1 MKKVAVLGATGSI
14 GTSTLEVIRA
24 HSDRFKIVLASSHNN
39 KDELIRIA
47 TEFQIP
53 EIVITK
59 ENHSYS
65 REVVSSLTNL
75 QYGEDSLI
83 SLLANIE
90 CDLIVNAISG
100 SAGLKYTIEAIESGR
115 VLALANKESLVMA
128 GSIIKEKI
136 KKNSARII
144 PIDSEHSAIFQ
155 ALGDTPVSQLRSI
168 IITASGGPFLNFSK
182 SQLNNVTREDALA
195 HPTWEMGE
203 KITIDSATMMN
214 KGLEVIEAHWLF
226 DLPYEKIQA
235 VIHPQS
241 IIHSLIEF
249 LDGSILAQLS
259 KPDMKLPILF
269 ALTYPQHINSNICL
283 TDLTSLPQITFKK
296 IPQDRYPLFFLTIEA
311 AKKGGLYPAI
321 VNSANEAAVKLFL
334 TRKIGFTQ
342 IYQLVDKVI
351 QQLENVSHPDLEL
364 VLHKNQEVF
373 DFTTNNYQKL
383 ISV

>member
-39 KDELIRIA
+39 KGELIRIA